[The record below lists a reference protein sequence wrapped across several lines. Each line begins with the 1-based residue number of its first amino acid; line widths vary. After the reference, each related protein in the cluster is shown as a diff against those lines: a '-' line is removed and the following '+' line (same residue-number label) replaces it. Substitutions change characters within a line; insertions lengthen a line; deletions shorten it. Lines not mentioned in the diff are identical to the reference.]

1 MDIAFAAGL
10 ESMVEVDT
18 ACVRLVAELT
28 RVEEWLR
35 LPDFHDLSLL
45 EVDPNDFESFPLT

>member
-1 MDIAFAAGL
+1 MAIAIAAGL
-10 ESMVEVDT
+10 ESMAEFDT

-35 LPDFHDLSLL
+35 LPDFHAPSRGRP
-45 EVDPNDFESFPLT
+45 E